1 MANTYTWS
9 FPTLTAYPQSEGQ
22 TDVVYTVHWTLT
34 GTDGNGHTGSV
45 YGTVGLTYVAGSPY
59 TPYADL
65 TEAQVQNWTTTTL
78 GAEQVA
84 ALEANINAQ
93 IQQQITPTSVN
104 LPPPWS
110 A

>member
-1 MANTYTWS
+1 MSNTYTWS

-22 TDVVYTVHWTLT
+22 TDVVYTVHWMLT

-65 TEAQVQNWTTTTL
+65 TESQVQAWTVEAL

-84 ALEANINAQ
+84 ALEANIAAQ
-93 IQQQITPTSVN
+93 IQQQISPTSVN

>member
-1 MANTYTWS
+1 MSNTYTWS
-9 FPTLTAYPQSEGQ
+9 FPTLTAYPQAEGQ
-22 TDVVYTVHWTLT
+22 TNVVYTVHWILT
-34 GTDGNGHTGSV
+34 GTDGTYTGSV

-65 TEAQVQNWTTTTL
+65 TEAQVQGWTTAAL
-78 GAEQVA
+78 GAEQVS
-84 ALEANINAQ
+84 ALEANIDAQ

-104 LPPPWS
+104 LTPLWS

>member
-1 MANTYTWS
+1 MSNTYTWS

-22 TDVVYTVHWTLT
+22 TDVVFTIHYVLN
-34 GTDGNGHTGSV
+34 GTDGNGHNGSV
-45 YGTVGLTYVAGSPY
+45 YGTVGVTYTAGEPF
-59 TPYADL
+59 TPYAQL
-65 TEAQVQNWTTTTL
+65 TEAQVQGWTVAAL

-84 ALEANINAQ
+84 AMEANIDAQ
-93 IQQQITPTSVN
+93 IQQQISPSVVN

>member
-1 MANTYTWS
+1 MTITYTWS
-9 FPTLTAYPQSEGQ
+9 FPTLTAYPQAEGQ
-22 TDVVYTVHWTLT
+22 TDVVFIVHWVLT
-34 GTDGNGHTGSV
+34 GTDGTYTGSV

-59 TPYADL
+59 TPYAQL
-65 TEAQVQNWTTTTL
+65 TEAQVQGWTTTAL

-84 ALEANINAQ
+84 QLEANIDAQ

-104 LPPPWS
+104 LPPPWG

>member
-9 FPTLTAYPQSEGQ
+9 FPTLTAYPSDSGQ
-22 TDVVYTVHWTLT
+22 TDVVFTVHWVLT

-45 YGTVGLTYVAGSPY
+45 YGTVGVTYTAGEPF
-59 TPYADL
+59 TPYAQL
-65 TEAQVQNWTTTTL
+65 TEAQVQGWTTASL

-84 ALEANINAQ
+84 ALEANIDAQ